1 MLVFRDTSQKLGALK
16 LISRFCRYSERLIQI
31 LFINVEKYFSN
42 WTQRFS
48 LKAPIKRN
56 SSVKFSKNQTYLSEK
71 TMWKTIYFVL
81 SLDPYNAI
89 QDNKKE
95 NVRQNLVN
103 KNIVIWREHSRISS
117 TVPNKLMINQN
128 KNICKK

>member
-56 SSVKFSKNQTYLSEK
+56 SSVKFSKNQTYLFEK

-95 NVRQNLVN
+95 NVRQSLVN